1 MPASGG
7 VRTHRMALLL
17 AGDGGPPAV
26 VAAVD
31 PGQLLAVAVDAVAF
45 GLFLALLG
53 VGITLVFGLG
63 DVLNLAVGTF
73 AVAGVLVAVALVDL
87 GVGVAPAAV
96 GGVLAVAA
104 LGVAVDRTLLS
115 LVYRSEGQE
124 RVLLGIFVTLGLAIA
139 VDGLLVKPFPGSYT
153 LPVEFGV
160 VRVGPAPLAAA
171 SLATIAIASV
181 VLLGLVLFLRHT
193 YLGRAART
201 VFQDETGAVLVG
213 VEPRRVRSLV
223 FVLSAAVAGI
233 AGLAYAAGATVG
245 VASGFEFTTFAVIV
259 SVVGGVRSVPGAAA
273 AGLLLGVVVQFA
285 SFLVGTFVAEMLL
298 FVVAVAALLARPE
311 VLG

>member
-1 MPASGG
+1 MTAITLAVDAGQ
-7 VRTHRMALLL
+7 L
-17 AGDGGPPAV
+17 AG
-26 VAAVD
+26 
-31 PGQLLAVAVDAVAF
+31 VAVDAVAF
-45 GLFLALLG
+45 GAFLALLG

-63 DVLNLAVGTF
+63 EVLNLAVGTF
-73 AVAGVLVAVALVDL
+73 AVAAVLAAVGLLEAGL
-87 GVGVAPAAV
+87 GLAPAIA
-96 GGVLAVAA
+96 GGVLAVAL

-115 LVYRSEGQE
+115 LVYRSEGDE

-139 VDGLLVKPFPGSYT
+139 LDGLLLGPFPGSYS

-160 VRVGPAPLAAA
+160 VRVGPAALATA
-171 SLATIAIASV
+171 SLVTIAVAAV
-181 VLLGLVLFLRHT
+181 VLGALVLFLRRT

-245 VASGFEFTTFAVIV
+245 VASGFEFTVLALIV
-259 SVVGGVRSVPGAAA
+259 SVVGGVRSVPGAAV

-285 SFLVGTFVAEMLL
+285 SFLVGTFLAEMLL

>member
-1 MPASGG
+1 
-7 VRTHRMALLL
+7 MALLL

-63 DVLNLAVGTF
+63 EVLNLAVGTF
-73 AVAGVLVAVALVDL
+73 AVAAVLVAVGLLEAGL
-87 GVGVAPAAV
+87 GLAPAVA
-96 GGVLAVAA
+96 GGVLAVALLA
-104 LGVAVDRTLLS
+104 AVVDRTLLS
-115 LVYRSEGQE
+115 LVYRSEGDE

-139 VDGLLVKPFPGSYT
+139 LDGLLLGPFPGSYS
-153 LPVEFGV
+153 LPVGFGV
-160 VRVGPAPLAAA
+160 VRVGGASLAAA
-171 SLATIAIASV
+171 SLVTIAVAAV
-181 VLLGLVLFLRHT
+181 VLVALALFLRRT

-201 VFQDETGAVLVG
+201 VFQNETGAVLVG

-223 FVLSAAVAGI
+223 FVLSAAVAGV

-245 VASGFEFTTFAVIV
+245 VASGFEFTVLALIV
-259 SVVGGVRSVPGAAA
+259 SVVGGVRSVPGAAV
-273 AGLLLGVVVQFA
+273 AGLLLGAVVQFA

-298 FVVAVAALLARPE
+298 FVVAVAALLARSE

>member
-1 MPASGG
+1 M
-7 VRTHRMALLL
+7 RRLL
-17 AGDGGPPAV
+17 AADGGGPA

-31 PGQLLAVAVDAVAF
+31 PGQLVGVAVDAVAF

-63 DVLNLAVGTF
+63 EVLNLAVGTF
-73 AVAGVLVAVALVDL
+73 AVASVLVAVALTDL
-87 GVGVAPAAV
+87 GVGVAPAAL

-124 RVLLGIFVTLGLAIA
+124 RELLGIFVTLGLAIT

-153 LPVEFGV
+153 LPVSFGV
-160 VRVGPAPLAAA
+160 VRVGPAPLATA
-171 SLATIAIASV
+171 SLVTIAVGGA
-181 VLLGLVLFLRHT
+181 VLLGLALFLRYT

-223 FVLSAAVAGI
+223 FVLSAAVAGV
-233 AGLAYAAGATVG
+233 AGLAYAAGAAVG

-259 SVVGGVRSVPGAAA
+259 AVVGGVRSVPGAAA

-285 SFLVGTFVAEMLL
+285 SYLVGTFVAEMLL
-298 FVVAVAALLARPE
+298 FLVAVAALLVRPE
-311 VLG
+311 VFR